1 MSGTRKAARNLNL
14 AGSRGRAIQVRA
26 ADEFTPECAAG
37 NPGNSGG
44 RDHKLCANRR
54 PNNGPVY
61 ARGSCDNPGQ
71 DIRSLCTSSN
81 TSVGSQGAATT
92 SFRLRQMESGRT
104 ASPTSGSA
112 LWLAPVDSLVV
123 YGAPPQ
129 VALERTTFLLNPQDP
144 LISTLQRKRL
154 ISLHHP
160 QKFGQGP
167 SQPWARRRTR

>member
-1 MSGTRKAARNLNL
+1 MSLRSSNWGPAAEAFILESLSAPPPRKAARNLNL
-14 AGSRGRAIQVRA
+14 AGFRERAIQVGA

-61 ARGSCDNPGQ
+61 ARDSCDNLGQ

-81 TSVGSQGAATT
+81 TSAGSQGAATT

-104 ASPTSGSA
+104 ARSTSGRPYGWRQSWSTEPIGKLRLSA
-112 LWLAPVDSLVV
+112 ETS
-123 YGAPPQ
+123 
-129 VALERTTFLLNPQDP
+129 
-144 LISTLQRKRL
+144 
-154 ISLHHP
+154 
-160 QKFGQGP
+160 
-167 SQPWARRRTR
+167 